1 MTKFAVAILLLA
13 LTMPASAE
21 DMNDANSILPG
32 CKGTLG
38 TQMWEQ
44 GRCAGFIEG
53 LSYGVGGRDFCPP
66 NEVTARQAVAVV
78 IKYIEARP
86 QRMHED
92 FGKLAYEALTA
103 AWPCKR

>member
-21 DMNDANSILPG
+21 DMNDANSILSG

-53 LSYGVGGRDFCPP
+53 LRYGVGRKGLLS
-66 NEVTARQAVAVV
+66 A
-78 IKYIEARP
+78 
-86 QRMHED
+86 
-92 FGKLAYEALTA
+92 
-103 AWPCKR
+103 